1 MSYTFRGLKLKIRNE
16 LKKQGYENKYIDYEE
31 FLELYEPYKTE
42 ISERNFADIL
52 GISYANWQAIKH
64 KKGRTKILKKE
75 YKKISDE
82 RKEEILEDIKHKGYV
97 NKLIYYT
104 EFLELY
110 ETYKS
115 EISEIEF
122 AEILGISTANFSNLK
137 NNRTRAKIC
146 KTQQYKEIEQRKNEI
161 QKELLNKG
169 YNLKPTNYEEFLQ
182 LYDKYKEEFDEETF
196 VYMLK
201 IRYSDWEYMKKDR
214 DEAKKLNIS
223 LKEFIQ
229 NRRRKI
235 EEDIKNQGYVN
246 ELINYEEFMKLYAN
260 YKEEISEIE
269 FANILGINED
279 NLRIIKHSNNKRT
292 TVFKVEYTEA
302 TEERKNQIRK
312 NILNL
317 GFENTYITYEEF
329 LKLYEPYKNE
339 ITEKEFANILGL
351 RANNWQ
357 SMRHLGVRTRI
368 LKNNYKEISKDK
380 KEEIKQ
386 KIRSMGYANK
396 LIKYEDFLKLYEPY
410 KNEISEND
418 FAQIIGIATVNL
430 NSLRLGKFRA
440 RVLKSSPIELMK
452 NCIESGMG
460 KDETIKY
467 CMKECGLSKE
477 ELLKEMENYQRE
489 ENLKRNKS
497 KESR

>member
-110 ETYKS
+110 EPYKS

-223 LKEFIQ
+223 LKELIQ

-235 EEDIKNQGYVN
+235 EEDIKNQGHIN

-339 ITEKEFANILGL
+339 I
-351 RANNWQ
+351 
-357 SMRHLGVRTRI
+357 
-368 LKNNYKEISKDK
+368 
-380 KEEIKQ
+380 
-386 KIRSMGYANK
+386 
-396 LIKYEDFLKLYEPY
+396 
-410 KNEISEND
+410 SEND

-489 ENLKRNKS
+489 ENLKRNQS
-497 KESR
+497 EESR

>member
-110 ETYKS
+110 EPYKS

-223 LKEFIQ
+223 LKELIQ

-235 EEDIKNQGYVN
+235 EEDIKNQGHIN

-317 GFENTYITYEEF
+317 GFENTYITYEE
-329 LKLYEPYKNE
+329 
-339 ITEKEFANILGL
+339 
-351 RANNWQ
+351 
-357 SMRHLGVRTRI
+357 
-368 LKNNYKEISKDK
+368 
-380 KEEIKQ
+380 
-386 KIRSMGYANK
+386 
-396 LIKYEDFLKLYEPY
+396 FLKLYEPY

>member
-161 QKELLNKG
+161 QKELLDKG
-169 YNLKPTNYEEFLQ
+169 YNLKPANYEEFLQ

-223 LKEFIQ
+223 LKELIQ

-339 ITEKEFANILGL
+339 I
-351 RANNWQ
+351 
-357 SMRHLGVRTRI
+357 
-368 LKNNYKEISKDK
+368 
-380 KEEIKQ
+380 
-386 KIRSMGYANK
+386 
-396 LIKYEDFLKLYEPY
+396 
-410 KNEISEND
+410 SEND

-489 ENLKRNKS
+489 ENLKRNQS
-497 KESR
+497 EESR

>member
-161 QKELLNKG
+161 QKELLDKG
-169 YNLKPTNYEEFLQ
+169 YNLKPANYEEFLQ

-223 LKEFIQ
+223 LKELIQ

-339 ITEKEFANILGL
+339 I
-351 RANNWQ
+351 
-357 SMRHLGVRTRI
+357 
-368 LKNNYKEISKDK
+368 
-380 KEEIKQ
+380 
-386 KIRSMGYANK
+386 
-396 LIKYEDFLKLYEPY
+396 
-410 KNEISEND
+410 SEND